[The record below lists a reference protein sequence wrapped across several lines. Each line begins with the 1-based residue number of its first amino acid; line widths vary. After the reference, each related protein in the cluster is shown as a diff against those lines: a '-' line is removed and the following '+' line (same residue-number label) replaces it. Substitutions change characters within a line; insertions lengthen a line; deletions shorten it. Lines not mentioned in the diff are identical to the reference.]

1 MSLLKVK
8 RFLDAEATVIKHL
21 RGDGRCYMMCGA
33 IQVRE
38 KDEHR
43 GVASVTYLAYQ
54 GPGIP
59 QKLVLNLEQFI
70 DIYGQLFQ

>member
-1 MSLLKVK
+1 MTHPLVGRSYT
-8 RFLDAEATVIKHL
+8 FE
-21 RGDGRCYMMCGA
+21 DGNRMEI

-38 KDEHR
+38 QDELR
-43 GVASVTYLAYQ
+43 GGASVTYLAYQ

-70 DIYGQLFQ
+70 DIYGQLFE

>member
-1 MSLLKVK
+1 MTHPLVGKSYT
-8 RFLDAEATVIKHL
+8 FE
-21 RGDGRCYMMCGA
+21 DGNRMEI

-38 KDEHR
+38 QDELR
-43 GVASVTYLAYQ
+43 GGASVTYLAYQ

-59 QKLVLNLEQFI
+59 QKLILNLEQFI

>member
-1 MSLLKVK
+1 MTHPLVGRSYT
-8 RFLDAEATVIKHL
+8 FE
-21 RGDGRCYMMCGA
+21 DGNRMEI

-38 KDEHR
+38 VDELR
-43 GVASVTYLAYQ
+43 GGASITYLAYQ

-70 DIYGQLFQ
+70 DIYGQLFE